1 MQGEDDWNLWHANL
15 RGTETEKYVYPAQS
29 EFVGDGRGGVWVLC
43 PTTGVEGVWRLWQWH
58 ASDHAERDLYEYPAD
73 SQLVGDGRRGRV
85 GAVLD
90 EGRRRHLEAL
100 ACRSRTRARD
110 ARILS

>member
-1 MQGEDDWNLWHANL
+1 MVLCPMQGEDDWNLWHANL

-58 ASDHAERDLYEYPAD
+58 ASDHAERDLYEYPLTARRRR
-73 SQLVGDGRRGRV
+73 QKGACGCCARRGASKTP
-85 GAVLD
+85 GSS
-90 EGRRRHLEAL
+90 GM
-100 ACRSRTRARD
+100 
-110 ARILS
+110 